1 MQEGNDV
8 SFILLSHPSFSEEH
22 HGFSLEQCSE
32 IPRNDVGHNGSTR
45 DYKSKQQEKW
55 DTIADMTSRDPIHSQ
70 MEAFS
75 LRIDRLDE
83 RLTQRLDRIA
93 ENIEAMTVQIGSF
106 SEGLARLE
114 HQVDRIATA
123 TEQQAEIAKTQAE
136 NIRQQ
141 TDTVNRLTR
150 LVEQLIATP

>member
-1 MQEGNDV
+1 
-8 SFILLSHPSFSEEH
+8 
-22 HGFSLEQCSE
+22 
-32 IPRNDVGHNGSTR
+32 
-45 DYKSKQQEKW
+45 
-55 DTIADMTSRDPIHSQ
+55 MTSRDPILPQ

-106 SEGLARLE
+106 TEGLARLE

-123 TEQQAEIAKTQAE
+123 TEHQAGIAQTQAAT
-136 NIRQQ
+136 I
-141 TDTVNRLTR
+141 DRLSR
-150 LVEQLIATP
+150 LVEQLLNRIP